1 MNLDVELLYQIEPM
15 LLGNQGTKQPCQLCG
30 QRIVRADRIL
40 PPVEEAVAQ
49 SSCLDRLIR
58 THVFLN
64 SNTLPWL

>member
-1 MNLDVELLYQIEPM
+1 MNLDVELLYQIESM
-15 LLGNQGTKQPCQLCG
+15 LLGNQSTKQPCQLCG

-58 THVFLN
+58 THVF
-64 SNTLPWL
+64 

>member
-1 MNLDVELLYQIEPM
+1 MNLDVELLYQIESM

-49 SSCLDRLIR
+49 SSCLDRL
-58 THVFLN
+58 
-64 SNTLPWL
+64 